1 MRLKRWVTP
10 PPSRPPDRSAP
21 IGARPPPPSLPL
33 PPAPPPAILAARRQ
47 ALRRIVLPPAPREDP
62 YQQLGSIL
70 HRLPPISTPPRLRF
84 RPAEELEQE
93 VAVWRRAC
101 AAAHAAL
108 FGPLR
113 SHTWKFRNSV
123 VRVVGHTMRL
133 LLRMRHVEAAKEL
146 DRAFF
151 TTRPVPSKRRYNLG
165 IDEDAEEGGEG
176 ISAQQRRRRA
186 AAYSLGKGLG
196 LAREGIHIAW
206 MQSLAVR
213 LHEEGRET
221 GIGEFAA
228 LLRQMHDERGVSGPI
243 NPHVLA
249 FLARK
254 MELVHE
260 RLERGGKAR
269 EGDRREVRRI
279 LRAIKGAETDGHA
292 VVSLALL
299 DGAVERLEQA
309 GAGAP
314 DSALFL
320 QVERD
325 IEALVGSLDG
335 PVTDGIFLAHDL
347 HQMTP
352 GDSASLARHAHIL
365 YLAIRFL
372 LLRARHLSPDPSDS
386 APSARS
392 VLFSASQLYTLLLD
406 LTPSVSSSPLDLYSL
421 RVRQSSAFYRLLW
434 AHTGVLDPQS
444 PFFRREDLPELGAE
458 SSLPAVDLSFIPQAL
473 DLIDLTL
480 SALSFLPP
488 PRSSRPSQLPSVD
501 PRLLGVSTRFYRHL
515 LYNLSLFS
523 APSRRHLDLPLPP
536 WSLFQRVLR
545 TISHT
550 RAHDATCS
558 SRRTSFKEAPEHLKA
573 FFVQPDFAMHIV
585 RATLVGGGEA
595 ERDSV
600 AAAAPN
606 EGAGTPLSRLS
617 ELLAWVEDVER
628 TSHRGTAER
637 KARALIQRAAK
648 EVVEQEWRGEGA
660 REWRAIVLRRVDEWA
675 DRREEES

>member
-1 MRLKRWVTP
+1 MRLRRWVTP
-10 PPSRPPDRSAP
+10 PPSRPPDRTAP
-21 IGARPPPPSLPL
+21 IGGRPPPPSLP
-33 PPAPPPAILAARRQ
+33 PPPAAVPPSILAARRQ
-47 ALRRIVLPPAPREDP
+47 ALRRIVLPAAPREDP
-62 YQQLGSIL
+62 YQHLGSIL

-84 RPAEELEQE
+84 RSAEELEQE
-93 VAVWRRAC
+93 VAIWRRAC

-113 SHTWKFRNSV
+113 SHAWKFRNSV

-151 TTRPVPSKRRYNLG
+151 TMRPVPSKRRYNLG
-165 IDEDAEEGGEG
+165 IDEDAEAGGEG
-176 ISAQQRRRRA
+176 ISSQRRRRA

-196 LAREGIHIAW
+196 LARAGIHIAW

-213 LHEEGRET
+213 LHEEGNET

-228 LLRQMHDERGVSGPI
+228 LLRQMHDERGGTGQL

-260 RLERGGKAR
+260 RLEKGGKAQ
-269 EGDRREVRRI
+269 EGARKEVRRI
-279 LRAIKGAETDGHA
+279 LKAIKGAETDEQA

-299 DGAVERLEQA
+299 DGAVERLERA
-309 GAGAP
+309 GARAL
-314 DSALFL
+314 DSDLFF
-320 QVERD
+320 QVERG

-335 PVTDGIFLAHDL
+335 PVKDGIFLAHEL

-352 GDSASLARHAHIL
+352 RDSASLDRHAHIL

-372 LLRARHLSPDPSDS
+372 LLRARHLTRDPFNS
-386 APSARS
+386 APSRS
-392 VLFSASQLYTLLLD
+392 TVLFSASQLYALLLD
-406 LTPSVSSSPLDLYSL
+406 LIPSVSSSPLDLYNL
-421 RVRQSSAFYRLLW
+421 RVRQTSAFYRLLW

-444 PFFRREDLPELGAE
+444 PFFRREKLPEPCAE
-458 SSLPAVDLSFIPQAL
+458 SSLPALNFSFISQTL

-488 PRSSRPSQLPSVD
+488 PLSSRPSHLPSVD
-501 PRLLGVSTRFYRHL
+501 PRLLGISSRFYRHL
-515 LYNLSLFS
+515 LYTLSLSS
-523 APSRRHLDLPLPP
+523 APSRRSLHLPLPP
-536 WSLFQRVLR
+536 WSLFQRVFR
-545 TISHT
+545 TISDT
-550 RAHDATCS
+550 RAHDAACS
-558 SRRTSFKEAPEHLKA
+558 SRRTSSKQAPVHREA
-573 FFVQPDFAMHIV
+573 FFVQPGFAMHLV
-585 RATLVGGGEA
+585 RATLLGGGEA

-617 ELLAWVEDVER
+617 ELLAWIEDIER
-628 TSHRGTAER
+628 TSHKGTAER
-637 KARALIQRAAK
+637 KARALIKRAAK

-660 REWRAIVLRRVDEWA
+660 KEWRAIVLRRVDEWA
-675 DRREEES
+675 DRRGEES